1 MKKNLRY
8 FALLGLTA
16 LSLASCYKE
25 CTYAEFIESAKK
37 VESVEYTKAT
47 FSGKFVYEGAGV
59 TSTLDMSGTEF
70 TKESGNWKASDSSK
84 ATQSAVGLVLLAS
97 RPANVTED
105 TSGKTKYFYNDGFKV
120 ESTEDNKTSIAEW
133 DNFGYLTSMSFDGN
147 TVTVSYTK

>member
-37 VESVEYTKAT
+37 VEKVEYTKAT
-47 FSGKFVYEGAGV
+47 FSGKYVYEAAGV

-70 TKESGNWKASDSSK
+70 TKESGNWKPSDSNK
-84 ATQSAVGLVLLAS
+84 ATQSGFGLVLLAFK
-97 RPANVTED
+97 PTDVEED

-120 ESTEDNKTSIAEW
+120 ESTEDNKTAIAEW
-133 DNFGYLTSMSFDGN
+133 NNFGYLTSMSFDGN

>member
-25 CTYAEFIESAKK
+25 CTYAEFHESAKN
-37 VESVEYTKAT
+37 VEKVEYTKAT
-47 FSGKFVYEGAGV
+47 FSGKSVSEAAGV

-70 TKESGNWKASDSSK
+70 TNESGNWKPSDSNG
-84 ATQSAVGLVLLAS
+84 ATQSVFGLVLLALK
-97 RPANVTED
+97 PADVEED

-120 ESTEDNKTSIAEW
+120 ESNEDDKTAIAEW
-133 DNFGYLTSMSFDGN
+133 NNFGYLTSFSFNGN

>member
-25 CTYAEFIESAKK
+25 CTYAEFIESAKN
-37 VESVEYTKAT
+37 VEKVEYTKAT
-47 FSGKFVYEGAGV
+47 FSGKYVYEAAGV

-70 TKESGNWKASDSSK
+70 TKESGSWKASDSNK
-84 ATQSAVGLVLLAS
+84 ATQSVFGLVLLAFK
-97 RPANVTED
+97 PADVEED

-120 ESTEDNKTSIAEW
+120 ESTEDDKTSIVEW
-133 DNFGYLTSMSFDGN
+133 NNFGYLTSWSYNGN
-147 TVTVSYTK
+147 TLTVSYTK

>member
-25 CTYAEFIESAKK
+25 CTYAEFIESAKN
-37 VESVEYTKAT
+37 VEKVEYTKAT
-47 FSGKFVYEGAGV
+47 FSGKYVYEAAGV

-84 ATQSAVGLVLLAS
+84 ATQSVFGLVLLAFK
-97 RPANVTED
+97 PTDVEED

-120 ESTEDNKTSIAEW
+120 ESAEDNKTSIAEW
-133 DNFGYLTSMSFDGN
+133 NNFGYLTSMSFDGN

>member
-47 FSGKFVYEGAGV
+47 FSGKFVYEGDGM

-84 ATQSAVGLVLLAS
+84 AIQSAIGLVLLAS

-120 ESTEDNKTSIAEW
+120 ESTEDDKTAIAEW
-133 DNFGYLTSMSFDGN
+133 NNFGYLTSMSFNGN

>member
-8 FALLGLTA
+8 FSLLGLTA

-25 CTYAEFIESAKK
+25 CTYAEFIESAKN
-37 VESVEYTKAT
+37 VEKVEYTKAT
-47 FSGKFVYEGAGV
+47 FSGKFVNEAAGV
-59 TSTLDMSGTEF
+59 TSTLDMGGTEF

-84 ATQSAVGLVLLAS
+84 STQSAVGLVLLAFK
-97 RPANVTED
+97 PADVEED

-120 ESTEDNKTSIAEW
+120 ESTEDDKTAITEW
-133 DNFGYLTSMSFDGN
+133 NNFGYLTSFSFNGN

>member
-37 VESVEYTKAT
+37 VESVEYTKVT
-47 FSGKFVYEGAGV
+47 FSGKYDYEVAGV

-84 ATQSAVGLVLLAS
+84 LTQSAVGLVLLAS
-97 RPANVTED
+97 RPADVAED
-105 TSGKTKYFYNDGFKV
+105 TSGNTKYFYNDGFK
-120 ESTEDNKTSIAEW
+120 TEYTKDNKTTITEW
-133 DNFGYLTSMSFDGN
+133 NNFGYLTSWSYNGN
-147 TVTVSYTK
+147 TLTVSYTK

>member
-1 MKKNLRY
+1 MKKNFRY

-25 CTYAEFIESAKK
+25 CTYAEFIESAKN
-37 VESVEYTKAT
+37 VEKVEYTKAT
-47 FSGKFVYEGAGV
+47 FSGKYIYEAAGV

-70 TKESGNWKASDSSK
+70 TKESGSWKASDSNK
-84 ATQSAVGLVLLAS
+84 ATQSVFGLVLLAFK
-97 RPANVTED
+97 PADVEED

>member
-25 CTYAEFIESAKK
+25 CTYAEFIESAKN
-37 VESVEYTKAT
+37 VEKVEYTKAT
-47 FSGKFVYEGAGV
+47 FSGKYVYEAAGV

-70 TKESGNWKASDSSK
+70 TKESGSWKASDSNK
-84 ATQSAVGLVLLAS
+84 ATQSVFGLVLLAFK
-97 RPANVTED
+97 PADVEED

-120 ESTEDNKTSIAEW
+120 ESNEDDKTSIAEW
-133 DNFGYLTSMSFDGN
+133 DNFGYLTSFSFNGN

>member
-1 MKKNLRY
+1 MKKNFRY
-8 FALLGLTA
+8 LALLGLTA

-25 CTYAEFIESAKK
+25 CTYAEFIESAKN
-37 VESVEYTKAT
+37 VEKVEYTKAT
-47 FSGKFVYEGAGV
+47 FSGKYVYEAAGV

-70 TKESGNWKASDSSK
+70 TKESGSWKASDSNK
-84 ATQSAVGLVLLAS
+84 ATQSVFGLVLLAFK
-97 RPANVTED
+97 PADVEED

-120 ESTEDNKTSIAEW
+120 ESTEDDKTTIAEW

>member
-1 MKKNLRY
+1 MKKNFRY

-25 CTYAEFIESAKK
+25 CTYAEFIESAKN
-37 VESVEYTKAT
+37 VEKVEYTKAT
-47 FSGKFVYEGAGV
+47 FSGKLVHEAAGV

-97 RPANVTED
+97 RPADVEED

-120 ESTEDNKTSIAEW
+120 ESTEDNKTAIVEW
-133 DNFGYLTSMSFDGN
+133 NNFGYLTSMSFNGN

>member
-47 FSGKFVYEGAGV
+47 FSGKFVYEAAGV

-120 ESTEDNKTSIAEW
+120 ESTEDDKTAITEW

>member
-25 CTYAEFIESAKK
+25 CTYAEFHESAKN
-37 VESVEYTKAT
+37 VEKVEYTKAT
-47 FSGKFVYEGAGV
+47 FSGKSVSEAAGV

-70 TKESGNWKASDSSK
+70 TNESGNWKPSDSNG
-84 ATQSAVGLVLLAS
+84 AIQSVFGLVLLALK
-97 RPANVTED
+97 PADVEED

-120 ESTEDNKTSIAEW
+120 ESNEDDKTTITEWN
-133 DNFGYLTSMSFDGN
+133 NFGYLTSWSYNGN
-147 TVTVSYTK
+147 TLTVSYTK

>member
-25 CTYAEFIESAKK
+25 CTYAEFIESAKN
-37 VESVEYTKAT
+37 VEKVEYTKAT
-47 FSGKFVYEGAGV
+47 FSGKYVYEAAGV

-84 ATQSAVGLVLLAS
+84 ATQSVFGLVLLAFK
-97 RPANVTED
+97 PTDVEED

-120 ESTEDNKTSIAEW
+120 ESTEDNKTSIVEW
-133 DNFGYLTSMSFDGN
+133 NNFGYLTSMSFDGN

>member
-25 CTYAEFIESAKK
+25 CTYAEFIESAKN
-37 VESVEYTKAT
+37 VEKVEYTKAT
-47 FSGKFVYEGAGV
+47 FSGKSVSEAAGV

-70 TKESGNWKASDSSK
+70 TNESGNWKPSDSNG
-84 ATQSAVGLVLLAS
+84 ATQSVFGLVLLALK
-97 RPANVTED
+97 PADVEED

-120 ESTEDNKTSIAEW
+120 ESTEDDKTAITEW
-133 DNFGYLTSMSFDGN
+133 NNFGYLTSFSFNGN

>member
-25 CTYAEFIESAKK
+25 CTYAEFIESAKN
-37 VESVEYTKAT
+37 VEKVEYTKAT
-47 FSGKFVYEGAGV
+47 FSGKYVYEAAGV

-70 TKESGNWKASDSSK
+70 TKESGSWKASDSNK
-84 ATQSAVGLVLLAS
+84 ATQSVFGLVLLAFK
-97 RPANVTED
+97 PADVEED

-120 ESTEDNKTSIAEW
+120 ESTEDDKTSITEW

>member
-1 MKKNLRY
+1 MKKNFRY

-37 VESVEYTKAT
+37 VEKVEYTKVT
-47 FSGKFVYEGAGV
+47 FSGKYDYEAAGV

-70 TKESGNWKASDSSK
+70 TKESGSWKASDSNK
-84 ATQSAVGLVLLAS
+84 ATQSVFGLVLLAFK
-97 RPANVTED
+97 PADVEED

>member
-37 VESVEYTKAT
+37 VENVEYTKAT
-47 FSGKFVYEGAGV
+47 FSGKYVYEAAGV

-70 TKESGNWKASDSSK
+70 TKESGSWKASDSNK
-84 ATQSAVGLVLLAS
+84 ATQSVFGLVLLAFK
-97 RPANVTED
+97 PADVEED

>member
-1 MKKNLRY
+1 MKKNFRY

-25 CTYAEFIESAKK
+25 CTYAEFIESAKN
-37 VESVEYTKAT
+37 VEKVEYTKVT
-47 FSGKFVYEGAGV
+47 FSGKFVYEGDGM

-120 ESTEDNKTSIAEW
+120 ESTEDDKTAIAEW
-133 DNFGYLTSMSFDGN
+133 NNFGYLTSMSFNGN

>member
-25 CTYAEFIESAKK
+25 CTYAEFHESAKN
-37 VESVEYTKAT
+37 VEKVEYTKAT
-47 FSGKFVYEGAGV
+47 FSGKSVSEAAGV

-70 TKESGNWKASDSSK
+70 TNESGNWKPSDSNG
-84 ATQSAVGLVLLAS
+84 ATQSVFGLVLLAFK
-97 RPANVTED
+97 PADVEED

-120 ESTEDNKTSIAEW
+120 ESNEDDKTAIAGW
-133 DNFGYLTSMSFDGN
+133 NNFGYLTSFSFNGN

>member
-47 FSGKFVYEGAGV
+47 FSGKYVYEAAGV

-70 TKESGNWKASDSSK
+70 TKESGSWKASDSNK
-84 ATQSAVGLVLLAS
+84 ATQSVFGLVLLAFK
-97 RPANVTED
+97 PADIEED

-120 ESTEDNKTSIAEW
+120 ESTEDDKTSIAEW

>member
-25 CTYAEFIESAKK
+25 CTYAEFHESAKN
-37 VESVEYTKAT
+37 VEKVEYTKAT
-47 FSGKFVYEGAGV
+47 FSGKSVSEAAGV

-70 TKESGNWKASDSSK
+70 TNESGNWKPSDSNG
-84 ATQSAVGLVLLAS
+84 ATQSVFGLVLLAFK
-97 RPANVTED
+97 PADVEED

-120 ESTEDNKTSIAEW
+120 ESTEDNKTSIVEW
-133 DNFGYLTSMSFDGN
+133 NNFGYLTSWSYNGN
-147 TVTVSYTK
+147 TLTVSYTK

>member
-37 VESVEYTKAT
+37 VESIEYTKAT
-47 FSGKFVYEGAGV
+47 FSGKYVYEAAGV

-70 TKESGNWKASDSSK
+70 TKESGSWKASDSNK
-84 ATQSAVGLVLLAS
+84 ATQSVFGLVLLAFK
-97 RPANVTED
+97 PADVEED

-120 ESTEDNKTSIAEW
+120 ESTEDDKTSIAEW

>member
-47 FSGKFVYEGAGV
+47 FSGKYIYEAAGM
-59 TSTLDMSGTEF
+59 TSTIDMGGTEF
-70 TKESGNWKASDSSK
+70 TNESGNWKASDSNK
-84 ATQSAVGLVLLAS
+84 VIQSGYGLVLLAFK
-97 RPANVTED
+97 PADVEED

-120 ESTEDNKTSIAEW
+120 EFNEDDKTAIAEW
-133 DNFGYLTSMSFDGN
+133 NNFGYLTSFSFNGN
-147 TVTVSYTK
+147 TLTVSYTK

>member
-25 CTYAEFIESAKK
+25 CTYAEFIESAKN
-37 VESVEYTKAT
+37 VEKVEYTKAT
-47 FSGKFVYEGAGV
+47 FSGKSVSEAAGV

-70 TKESGNWKASDSSK
+70 TKESGNWKASDSNK
-84 ATQSAVGLVLLAS
+84 VTQSAVGLVLLAFK
-97 RPANVTED
+97 PADVEED

-120 ESTEDNKTSIAEW
+120 ESNEDDKTAIAEW
-133 DNFGYLTSMSFDGN
+133 NNFGYLTSFSFNGN

>member
-47 FSGKFVYEGAGV
+47 FSGKFVYEGDGM

-84 ATQSAVGLVLLAS
+84 ATQSAIGLVLLAS

-120 ESTEDNKTSIAEW
+120 ESTEDDKTTIAEW
-133 DNFGYLTSMSFDGN
+133 NNFGYLTSMSFNGN

>member
-47 FSGKFVYEGAGV
+47 FSGKFVNEAAGV
-59 TSTLDMSGTEF
+59 TSTLDMGGTEF
-70 TKESGNWKASDSSK
+70 TKESGNWKESDSSK
-84 ATQSAVGLVLLAS
+84 ITQSAVGLVLLAFK
-97 RPANVTED
+97 PADVEED

-120 ESTEDNKTSIAEW
+120 ESTEDDKTAITEW
-133 DNFGYLTSMSFDGN
+133 NNFGYLTSFSFNGN

>member
-25 CTYAEFIESAKK
+25 CTYAEFIESAKN
-37 VESVEYTKAT
+37 VEKVEYTKAT
-47 FSGKFVYEGAGV
+47 FSGKFVNEAAGV
-59 TSTLDMSGTEF
+59 TSTLDMGGTEF
-70 TKESGNWKASDSSK
+70 TKESENWKASDSSK
-84 ATQSAVGLVLLAS
+84 ITQSAVGLVLLAFK
-97 RPANVTED
+97 PADVEED

-120 ESTEDNKTSIAEW
+120 ESTEDDKTAITEW
-133 DNFGYLTSMSFDGN
+133 NNFGYLTSFSFNGN

>member
-47 FSGKFVYEGAGV
+47 FSGKYVYEAAGV

-70 TKESGNWKASDSSK
+70 TKESGSWKASDSNK
-84 ATQSAVGLVLLAS
+84 ATQSVFGLVLLAFK
-97 RPANVTED
+97 PADVEED

>member
-1 MKKNLRY
+1 MKKNFRY

-25 CTYAEFIESAKK
+25 CTYAEFIESAKN
-37 VESVEYTKAT
+37 VEKVEYTKAT
-47 FSGKFVYEGAGV
+47 FSGKYVYEAAGV

-70 TKESGNWKASDSSK
+70 TKESGSWKASDSNK
-84 ATQSAVGLVLLAS
+84 ATQSVFGLVLLAFK
-97 RPANVTED
+97 PTDVEED

>member
-37 VESVEYTKAT
+37 VESVEYTKVT
-47 FSGKFVYEGAGV
+47 FSGKYDYEVAGV

-84 ATQSAVGLVLLAS
+84 ITQSAVGLVLLAS
-97 RPANVTED
+97 RPTNVAED
-105 TSGKTKYFYNDGFKV
+105 TSGKTKYFYNDGFKT
-120 ESTEDNKTSIAEW
+120 EYTEDNKTTITEW
-133 DNFGYLTSMSFDGN
+133 NNFGYLTSWSYNGN
-147 TVTVSYTK
+147 TLTVSYTK

>member
-37 VESVEYTKAT
+37 VEKVEYTKVT
-47 FSGKFVYEGAGV
+47 FSGKYDYEVAGV
-59 TSTLDMSGTEF
+59 TATLDMNGTEF

-84 ATQSAVGLVLLAS
+84 ATQSAVGLVFLAS
-97 RPANVTED
+97 RPADVAED

-120 ESTEDNKTSIAEW
+120 ESTEDNKTSIVEW
-133 DNFGYLTSMSFDGN
+133 NNFGYLTSWSYNGN
-147 TVTVSYTK
+147 TLTVSYTK

>member
-1 MKKNLRY
+1 MKKNFRY

-25 CTYAEFIESAKK
+25 CTYAEFIESAKN
-37 VESVEYTKAT
+37 VEKVEYTKAT
-47 FSGKFVYEGAGV
+47 FSGKLVHEAAGV

-97 RPANVTED
+97 RPADVTED

-120 ESTEDNKTSIAEW
+120 ESTEDDKTAIAEW
-133 DNFGYLTSMSFDGN
+133 NNFGYLTSMSFNGN
-147 TVTVSYTK
+147 TVAVSYTK

>member
-47 FSGKFVYEGAGV
+47 FSGKFVYEAAGV

-120 ESTEDNKTSIAEW
+120 ESTEDDKTAIAER

-147 TVTVSYTK
+147 TVTVFYTK

>member
-1 MKKNLRY
+1 MKKNFRY

-37 VESVEYTKAT
+37 VEKVEYTKAT
-47 FSGKFVYEGAGV
+47 FSGKYVYEAAGV

-70 TKESGNWKASDSSK
+70 TNESGNWKASDSNK
-84 ATQSAVGLVLLAS
+84 ATQSVFGSVLLAFK
-97 RPANVTED
+97 PTDVEED

-120 ESTEDNKTSIAEW
+120 ESTEDNKTAIAEW
-133 DNFGYLTSMSFDGN
+133 NNFGYLTSMSFDGN

>member
-1 MKKNLRY
+1 MEKNLRY

-47 FSGKFVYEGAGV
+47 FSGKYVYEAAGV

-70 TKESGNWKASDSSK
+70 TKESGSWKASDSNK
-84 ATQSAVGLVLLAS
+84 ATQSVFGLVLLAFK
-97 RPANVTED
+97 PADVEED

-120 ESTEDNKTSIAEW
+120 ESTEDDKTSIAEW